1 MTVRMAPPL
10 ARLLAVTLIL
20 SSCTPRERQDD
31 AAAARGIDSLN
42 ASLSRAYRDR
52 DPRLYGT
59 LFTDT
64 AIFEWPAFTSARGR
78 AGMEA
83 MARANWAAL
92 DSMDLR
98 LDVAARRFAGSHAT
112 EFGAFQQ
119 SYRDSKG
126 ARQVEYGR
134 YVALLARQ
142 NDGRWLIDRFFGF
155 ADSTKATKN

>member
-1 MTVRMAPPL
+1 MPFRTAGPL
-10 ARLLAVTLIL
+10 PHLLAALL
-20 SSCTPRERQDD
+20 LAACAPRERHDD

-42 ASLSRAYRDR
+42 AMLSRAYRDR

-59 LFTDT
+59 LFTDS
-64 AIFEWPAFTSARGR
+64 AIFEWPAFNSVRGR
-78 AGMEA
+78 AGMEG

-98 LDVAARRFAGSHAT
+98 LEVAARRFAGRHAT

-126 ARQVEYGR
+126 ARQIEYGR

-142 NDGRWLIDRFFGF
+142 DDGRWLIDRFFGF
-155 ADSTKATKN
+155 ADSTRAPKD